1 MTVVMK
7 FGGTSVQDA
16 AAIRRLI
23 GHVAAEPR
31 HRAVVVS
38 ALAGVTDALLAV
50 AAPGGSADRAG
61 AITGMCERHL
71 AVVRA
76 LVPAGPERDELVHWL
91 QSLFEDVASERSRDA
106 LLAIGELASSRIVA
120 AALAAAGVRAAWVDA
135 RDVIV
140 TDARAGQ
147 ARPDAV
153 ATRAAAARVI
163 APVLASH
170 TVPVMGGFVG
180 ATRARVT
187 TTLGRGGG
195 DYSAALLGA
204 AIDAAEVQIWTD
216 VDGVFSA
223 DPRKVPAAMLIPVLS
238 FREAYELARFG
249 AKVLHWGTLEP
260 AASHDIPVRVLNA
273 TRGGAQPGTTIAAG
287 PRRSRPTAIGVA
299 QQDNVTVV
307 SLRPRGVSGCLDFLQ
322 AAAGWLERHAHGLT
336 VVSLSPARLV
346 ASGPEASATALA
358 TALTALASAEIS
370 PERTLVTLVG
380 SGIAAHPDAWEAVH
394 EAIAAGHARW
404 ALAAQSGDALACV
417 TDPAQAARLFAE
429 LHARLPPRAA
439 DNFDGS
445 KEQDPPYALSAQ

>member
-23 GHVAAEPR
+23 GHVAAER
-31 HRAVVVS
+31 RRRAVVVS
-38 ALAGVTDALLAV
+38 ALAGVTDALIAV
-50 AAPGGSADRAG
+50 APPGAGAGRAG
-61 AITGMCERHL
+61 AMAAMCERHL
-71 AVVRA
+71 DVVRE
-76 LVPAGPERDELVHWL
+76 LVAAGPGRDGLVEGL
-91 QSLFEDVASERSRDA
+91 QALFEVAAGEQNRDA
-106 LLAIGELASSRIVA
+106 LLAAGELASSRIVA
-120 AALAAAGVRAAWVDA
+120 AALVSAGVPALWVDA

-147 ARPDAV
+147 ARPDAA
-153 ATRAAAARVI
+153 ATRAAAARTV
-163 APVLASH
+163 APVLATN

-195 DYSAALLGA
+195 DYSASLLAAAIGA
-204 AIDAAEVQIWTD
+204 AELQIWTD

-223 DPRKVPAAMLIPVLS
+223 DPRRVPAASRIPILS

-273 TRGGAQPGTTIAAG
+273 ARAGAQPGTTITARPERAA
-287 PRRSRPTAIGVA
+287 PAAIGVA
-299 QQDNVTVV
+299 QQDNVTVL

-336 VVSLSPARLV
+336 VVSLSPERLV
-346 ASGPEASATALA
+346 ATGPHAPATALA
-358 TALTALASAEIS
+358 TALAALASAEIS

-380 SGIAAHPDAWEAVH
+380 SSVTAHPEAWEAVH
-394 EAIAAGHARW
+394 HAIATGRAQS
-404 ALAAQSGDALACV
+404 ALAAQSGDALVCV
-417 TDPAQAARLFAE
+417 TDPPQAARLFAE
-429 LHARLPPRAA
+429 LHACLEP
-439 DNFDGS
+439 
-445 KEQDPPYALSAQ
+445 ALSAQ